1 MFITWNKSLS
11 NFFLQFFSWLLI
23 DRTEANCSPASFPSP
38 SRSLHFSGAVQCQT
52 VTEGFDRKLQNFV
65 SLFWKSGGSRPWQIH
80 VITLR
85 NPCTTTSTNPCNK
98 IWPKV
103 AELGL
108 LVVKSERESTGACG
122 ARARLG
128 LLVARRA
135 PRAWA
140 LGWEGGGPWVPQ
152 TQNVPSSS
160 QALLWN
166 CTAPIFCVLVRGENI
181 SRGRCREWF
190 QRCMFV

>member
-1 MFITWNKSLS
+1 MKHVY
-11 NFFLQFFSWLLI
+11 NFFSDFSWLLI
-23 DRTEANCSPASFPSP
+23 DRTEVNCSPASFPSP

-65 SLFWKSGGSRPWQIH
+65 SLFWKLGGSQSWQIH

-98 IWPKV
+98 IWLKV

-135 PRAWA
+135 PSLSAW
-140 LGWEGGGPWVPQ
+140 LGGRGPLSAANPKRPQFQPSTPLELHGAHILCVREGRIY
-152 TQNVPSSS
+152 
-160 QALLWN
+160 
-166 CTAPIFCVLVRGENI
+166 CGEVV
-181 SRGRCREWF
+181 EWF